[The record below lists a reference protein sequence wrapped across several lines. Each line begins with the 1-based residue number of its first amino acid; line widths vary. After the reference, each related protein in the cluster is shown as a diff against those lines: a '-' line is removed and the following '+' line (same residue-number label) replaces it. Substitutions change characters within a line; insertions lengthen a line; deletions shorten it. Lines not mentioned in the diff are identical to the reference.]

1 MLRCNGFRLLV
12 AGAALWLAGCASM
25 APSQPT
31 QQAPFTTGALE
42 PIKRWQGRFAITT
55 LSQPPHAERAAFELT
70 GTVKTGQLD
79 IISPIGTTV
88 ARMIWRPGQASLISG
103 GTYTDYADL
112 DALSQALVSTH
123 LPVEALFNWLQGQPS
138 PINEAQLRSSVW
150 VVDTCQVHVGR
161 LKAQRDYPLPRVS
174 LTVVFEPVA
183 PTEPGDS
190 CNAQQQP

>member
-12 AGAALWLAGCASM
+12 AGTTLWLAGCATM

-31 QQAPFTTGALE
+31 QQAPFKTGALE

-55 LSQPPHAERAAFELT
+55 LSQPPRAERAAFELT
-70 GTVKTGQLD
+70 GTVTAGQLD
-79 IISPIGTTV
+79 IVSPIGTTV
-88 ARMIWRPGQASLISG
+88 ARIMWRPGQASLISG

-112 DALSQALVSTH
+112 DALSQALVHTH
-123 LPVEALFNWLQGQPS
+123 LPVQALFNWLQGQPS
-138 PINEAQLRSSVW
+138 PINETQLHSSAW

-161 LKAQRDYPLPRVS
+161 LKAQRDYPLPSVS

-183 PTEPGDS
+183 PTVPGDS